1 MRATVIHGPN
11 DIRIEDVRDPEIQQ
25 PTDAVVRVVNAC
37 ICGSDLWAYR
47 GVAARE
53 AGQRIGHEF
62 LGIVESVG
70 SAVAG
75 FRPATS
81 WWRRSS
87 GPTACASTAAR
98 ACRRPARTAVSGAAW
113 LRRRPGRGG
122 AGAVRGRTLVQLPK
136 DAATDQALL
145 PHLLA
150 LSDVMATG
158 HHAAVAAKVRP
169 GSTVAVVGDGAVGLC
184 GVLAA
189 HRLGAGR
196 IIALGRHE
204 VRTDIARKFGATDVV
219 AERGEAAIEA
229 VRELTGGQGAH
240 AVLEAVGTEESMRT
254 AISITR
260 DGGAVGYV
268 GVPHGGSAGVDIG
281 QMFGRNV
288 ALGGGVARL
297 ARTSRAARGRAGG
310 EDRARPGLRPDGGPG
325 RCAGRLP
332 RHGRPLCAE
341 GSHRLLSTRRSR
353 RGRYRDPVPPPPAC
367 PNAAAD
373 RRV

>member
-11 DIRIEDVRDPEIQQ
+11 DIRIEEVPDAVVRR

-47 GVAARE
+47 GVASRV

-62 LGIVESVG
+62 LGVVEEVG
-70 SAVAG
+70 AQVRG
-75 FRPATS
+75 FRPGDFVVAPFVWSDGTCEFCREGLHTS
-81 WWRRSS
+81 C
-87 GPTACASTAAR
+87 PQ
-98 ACRRPARTAVSGAAW
+98 
-113 LRRRPGRGG
+113 GG
-122 AGAVRGRTLVQLPK
+122 FWGEVGSDGGQGEAVRVPFADGTLVALPGEAVGEEK
-136 DAATDQALL
+136 LL
-145 PHLLA
+145 PGLLA
-150 LSDVMATG
+150 LSDVMSTG
-158 HHAAVAAKVRP
+158 HHAAVTAGVRP

-204 VRTDIARKFGATDVV
+204 ARTAIARAFGATDVV
-219 AERGEAAIEA
+219 AERGDAAVEA
-229 VRELTGGQGAH
+229 VRELTGGRGAH

-254 AISITR
+254 AISIAR

-288 ALGGGVARL
+288 SLRGGVAP
-297 ARTSRAARGRAGG
+297 ARAYIPELLPDVLSGAI
-310 EDRARPGLRPDGGPG
+310 DPGLVFDRTVDLDGVPDG
-325 RCAGRLP
+325 
-332 RHGRPLCAE
+332 
-341 GSHRLLSTRRSR
+341 
-353 RGRYRDPVPPPPAC
+353 YRAMDNRTALKVRIAF
-367 PNAAAD
+367 
-373 RRV
+373 